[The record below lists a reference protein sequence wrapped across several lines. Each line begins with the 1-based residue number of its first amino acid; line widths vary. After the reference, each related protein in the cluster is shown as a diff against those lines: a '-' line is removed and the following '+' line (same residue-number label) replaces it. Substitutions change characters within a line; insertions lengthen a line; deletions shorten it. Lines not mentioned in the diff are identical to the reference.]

1 MAKKQ
6 KKEEYVELNGVL
18 GNAFDYHVYHMQF
31 TDYLI
36 AWILG
41 FVLAMVVILIFFG
54 SVIFGA
60 REGPRRRGALSC
72 GSRAR
77 GPRRPRRRAAPTRPA
92 RAGP

>member
-60 REGPRRRGALSC
+60 VAGVLVAS
-72 GSRAR
+72 
-77 GPRRPRRRAAPTRPA
+77 RPRSFMQSSEKIR
-92 RAGP
+92 G